1 MPMLV
6 RWCAREVLWSD
17 VSMEVEDGCQ
27 SSSKSRRVVDA
38 LEAVEVPDNGHTGIG
53 TSPQK
58 NGARIKSPAEV
69 HLHQCSWCR

>member
-1 MPMLV
+1 MLV

-38 LEAVEVPDNGHTGIG
+38 LEAMEVPDNGHTGIG
-53 TSPQK
+53 TSPPK
-58 NGARIKSPAEV
+58 K
-69 HLHQCSWCR
+69 WCQDQEPN